1 MAVPDTTPVT
11 GVPPASP
18 IPTVTFPTSPA
29 PMAVRL
35 TTVVRSAS
43 PVKTTRIAVRRRFP
57 VTTDVPRP
65 TLAVSVPLVRATR
78 IVTCPINLVT
88 ADALPQT
95 PVANALPASPVR
107 LQTLVP
113 AFPAALTP
121 IVPVALATA
130 TPGITSRVLPV
141 LKTRYIL
148 TATLAHQGTAA
159 QTLGEA
165 RLRRRPRPVL
175 AVLLREPVTKPR
187 RIPTATAV
195 PAGIVKLKLQ
205 EVAKQHL
212 NVVLVVQLLELVIE
226 NLFVQ
231 MLEPLIEIIQ
241 PQYVH
246 YL

>member
-11 GVPPASP
+11 GVLPASP
-18 IPTVTFPTSPA
+18 IPTVMFPTSPV

-35 TTVVRSAS
+35 TTPALNARLVKPTRTAARPRFLVLTVVQSATPAES
-43 PVKTTRIAVRRRFP
+43 AHPVNPVHRQQTRQAVPTVRNPALTAAAVPDCAVKVIPTATAVRQDIRQ
-57 VTTDVPRP
+57 
-65 TLAVSVPLVRATR
+65 
-78 IVTCPINLVT
+78 PI
-88 ADALPQT
+88 PGE
-95 PVANALPASPVR
+95 VR
-107 LQTLVP
+107 L
-113 AFPAALTP
+113 
-121 IVPVALATA
+121 
-130 TPGITSRVLPV
+130 
-141 LKTRYIL
+141 K
-148 TATLAHQGTAA
+148 
-159 QTLGEA
+159 
-165 RLRRRPRPVL
+165 RRPRPVL